1 MKLRIKKLELFV
13 PLRQNTE
20 MLEVKNVTIAVGEQV
35 LAENLSF
42 IAKDGE
48 LTCITGESGS
58 GKTTLVRTLMGF
70 LSVKEGFVSVDG
82 ELLTVYSSHAF
93 REMMVY
99 MPQDVQSLGFQLE
112 EPEAPQSEADD
123 YAVWNEVL
131 PSVEFAQPKAPLT
144 TDEIVLL
151 AEKTLQENAE
161 KPIVI
166 ADEPTAL
173 LSSDQAH
180 QMLALLLRQVEQGKT
195 VVVVSRDP
203 LVIERANQVI
213 NI

>member
-20 MLEVKNVTIAVGEQV
+20 MLEVKNVTIVVGEQV

-151 AEKTLQENAE
+151 AEKTLLENEE

>member
-13 PLRQNTE
+13 PLQQNTE

-42 IAKDGE
+42 MARNGE
-48 LTCITGESGS
+48 LTCITGKSGS

-70 LSVKEGFVSVDG
+70 LPVKEGFVSVDG
-82 ELLTVYSSHAF
+82 ELLTIYSSHAF

-131 PSVEFAQPKAPLT
+131 PSVEIAQPKAPLT

-173 LSSDQAH
+173 LSPDQAH
-180 QMLALLLRQVEQGKT
+180 QLLALLLQQAAQGKT
-195 VVVVSRDP
+195 VVAVSRDP

-213 NI
+213 RI

>member
-1 MKLRIKKLELFV
+1 
-13 PLRQNTE
+13 
-20 MLEVKNVTIAVGEQV
+20 MLEAKNVTIAIGERV

-42 IAKDGE
+42 IANDGE
-48 LTCITGESGS
+48 LTCITGDVAS

-70 LSVKEGFVSVDG
+70 LPVKAGFVSVDG
-82 ELLTVYSSHAF
+82 ELLTIYSSHAF

-99 MPQDVQSLGFQLE
+99 LPQDAQALRIPQE
-112 EPEAPQSEADD
+112 EAEAPENEADE

-131 PSVEFAQPKAPLT
+131 PTAEIAQPKAPLT
-144 TDEIVLL
+144 SDEILLL
-151 AEKTLQENAE
+151 ATQTLQESVE

-173 LSSDQAH
+173 LSSEQSYRLMGLL
-180 QMLALLLRQVEQGKT
+180 QQLAEQGKT
-195 VVVVSRDP
+195 VVVTSRDP
-203 LVIERANQVI
+203 MVIDRADKVI

>member
-13 PLRQNTE
+13 PLQQNTE

-42 IAKDGE
+42 IANNGE

-70 LSVKEGFVSVDG
+70 LPVKEGFVSVDG
-82 ELLTVYSSHAF
+82 ELLTIYSSHAF

-112 EPEAPQSEADD
+112 EPEARQSEADD

-131 PSVEFAQPKAPLT
+131 PSVEIAQPKAPLT

-151 AEKTLQENAE
+151 AEKALQENAE

-180 QMLALLLRQVEQGKT
+180 RLLALLLQQAAQGKT

-203 LVIERANQVI
+203 LVIEHANQVI
-213 NI
+213 KI